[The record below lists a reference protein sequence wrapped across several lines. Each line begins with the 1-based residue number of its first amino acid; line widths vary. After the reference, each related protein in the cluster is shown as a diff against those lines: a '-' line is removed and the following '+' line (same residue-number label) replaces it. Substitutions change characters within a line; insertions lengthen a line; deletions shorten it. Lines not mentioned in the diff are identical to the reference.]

1 MPPGPVNW
9 LYGPARTS
17 SYGYRFTMQND
28 PLTLELLGPVARM
41 TLNRPKAMNALN
53 LATLAAFE
61 RLLPDL
67 ATRDETRVLVIT
79 GSGAAF
85 CAGADL
91 KEVTDGLRNAPGEQD
106 FLDRARTLF
115 ERLAAFPKPVIAAL
129 NGVTMAGGL
138 ELAMCADL
146 IVAAETAKIGDA
158 HANFGVYPGAGGAAV
173 LPRLVPLNTA
183 LYLLFTG
190 KTLSAR
196 EMHALGLVCEVHP
209 AETLADATLALAQQ
223 IATKSPVALRRMK
236 EVARA
241 SADKT
246 RADALLHEQV
256 MLRAHLRSHDF
267 QEGLRA
273 FAEKRAPSFIGR

>member
-1 MPPGPVNW
+1 MN
-9 LYGPARTS
+9 T
-17 SYGYRFTMQND
+17 D
-28 PLTLELLGPVARM
+28 PLTLEVLGPVARL

-61 RLLPDL
+61 RMLPEL
-67 ATRDETRVLVIT
+67 AAQDEIRVLVIT

-91 KEVTDGLRNAPGEQD
+91 KEVTDGLRAAPGEPD

-115 ERLAAFPKPVIAAL
+115 EQLAAFPKPVIAAL

-146 IVAAETAKIGDA
+146 IVAAETAQIGDA

-173 LPRLVPLNTA
+173 LPRLLPLNMA
-183 LYLLFTG
+183 MYLLFTG

-196 EMHALGLVCEVHP
+196 EMLALGLVCEVH
-209 AETLADATLALAQQ
+209 AADKLADATLALAQH
-223 IATKSPVALRRMK
+223 IAAKSPAALRRMK
-236 EVARA
+236 QVARA

-256 MLRAHLRSHDF
+256 MLREHLRSHDF
-267 QEGLRA
+267 HEGLSA
-273 FAEKRAPSFIGR
+273 FAEKRAPRFVGR

>member
-1 MPPGPVNW
+1 MN
-9 LYGPARTS
+9 T
-17 SYGYRFTMQND
+17 D
-28 PLTLELLGPVARM
+28 TLILEVLGPVARA

-61 RLLPDL
+61 RVLPEL
-67 ATRDETRVLVIT
+67 AAQDEIRVLVIT
-79 GSGAAF
+79 GSGGAF

-91 KEVTDGLRNAPGEQD
+91 KEVTDGLRCAPGEQD
-106 FLDRARTLF
+106 FLDRARALF
-115 ERLAAFPKPVIAAL
+115 EQLAAFPKPVIASL

-146 IVAAETAKIGDA
+146 IVAAETAQIGDA

-196 EMHALGLVCEVHP
+196 ELHALGLVCEVH
-209 AETLADATLALAQQ
+209 AADALADATLALAQL
-223 IATKSPVALRRMK
+223 IAAKSPAALRRMK

-246 RADALLHEQV
+246 RADALLHKQV
-256 MLRAHLRSHDF
+256 MLRQHLRSHDF
-267 QEGLRA
+267 QEGLSA
-273 FAEKRAPSFIGR
+273 FAAKRAPNFIGR